1 MLISVVLGSLLVDLL
16 RIETDPKGSDVNV
29 KKHAN
34 SLIKTMRQVMLNSSF
49 LAAGARTAQSSDGT
63 APAEMAD

>member
-1 MLISVVLGSLLVDLL
+1 VLISVVLGSLLIDLL

-49 LAAGARTAQSSDGT
+49 LAAGARTA
-63 APAEMAD
+63 